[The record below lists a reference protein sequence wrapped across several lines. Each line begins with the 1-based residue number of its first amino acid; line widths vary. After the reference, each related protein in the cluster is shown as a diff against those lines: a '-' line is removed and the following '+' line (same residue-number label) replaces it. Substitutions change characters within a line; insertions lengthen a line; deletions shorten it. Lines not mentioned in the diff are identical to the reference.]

1 MNIFTQIVVTVG
13 RITENGVSLLGTG
26 FIISKEGKIVTT
38 KHVVGGDSTRL
49 VVLMPHIKNINNYQ
63 DTTDNKCQ
71 PISVEVLEI
80 DPLKDLCI
88 LKGDLQFNDK
98 LPELGSFDNIG
109 IGEELG
115 IFSFPHCVTG
125 RRVLTFQKTEL
136 GAKVILDASSM
147 KSKYGVINS
156 QSRPGQSG
164 GLIFSSRTQQIVGIL
179 IGAYAPMQ
187 GVRISTGGVNPQEL
201 HQTTHCISA
210 EYISEML

>member
-1 MNIFTQIVVTVG
+1 MNVFTQIVVTVG
-13 RITENGVSLLGTG
+13 RITENGVGMLGTG
-26 FIISKEGKIVTT
+26 FIISNDGKIVTT

-49 VVLMPHIKNINNYQ
+49 VVLMPHIRNINEYQ
-63 DTTDNKCQ
+63 DTTDTRCQ
-71 PISVEVLEI
+71 PVPVEVLEI

-88 LKGDLQFNDK
+88 LKADIQFNGN
-98 LPELGSFDNIG
+98 LPKLGSFDNIEV
-109 IGEELG
+109 GEELG
-115 IFSFPHCVTG
+115 IFSFPHCVAG
-125 RRVLTFQKTEL
+125 RRVLTFQKAEL
-136 GAKVILDASSM
+136 GAKVLLDANSM
-147 KSKYGVINS
+147 KSKHGVINS

-187 GVRISTGGVNPQEL
+187 GGGISLGGINPQEL